1 MPRRRGRPGLMG
13 TMARTAVVAGTATA
27 VVGAVGGNKQAK
39 QQAAAG
45 QQQAAA
51 AQQQQ
56 AAGQMAQMQS
66 ELDQL
71 KAADAAKAQQAAVD
85 QAVAQALAAQ
95 QQTAP
100 AAGTASEDPM
110 AQLQKLVDM
119 KAQGLLSDEEF
130 AAMKAKL
137 LA

>member
-1 MPRRRGRPGLMG
+1 
-13 TMARTAVVAGTATA
+13 
-27 VVGAVGGNKQAK
+27 
-39 QQAAAG
+39 
-45 QQQAAA
+45 
-51 AQQQQ
+51 
-56 AAGQMAQMQS
+56 MAQMQS
-66 ELDQL
+66 ELDQM

-95 QQTAP
+95 QQPAPVP
-100 AAGTASEDPM
+100 AAGTASDDPM